1 MVKSVYVPEAGGII
15 DFPDEATPKDIVAYV
30 DRVYG
35 GVGAVPTEQPT
46 GPDESTLLGRAAYG
60 FATGLT
66 DIPSGIAALAMPAEQ
81 VAKTTAG
88 RFSEDARKYL
98 QETFGI
104 DPTKDPTAAQQAAE
118 ALGSVGSFLVPA
130 TGAAKIAALA
140 GRGAKIAGAAG
151 AAADALAAQRAAR
164 LAGSVTAAGQG
175 VALGAAQRTQTI
187 QQQLASGMEISP
199 EDQLAAQRLDAFI
212 GIAEAAPLERFFGP
226 LTQILSKVPASK
238 APLVERIV
246 KSRLSKITRAGVAEG
261 AQEAASGI
269 ANDLVEYGVY
279 NPDVEFGQ
287 DLLSNAGTG
296 AFAGSFVEGVI
307 QLAAGRKLRGARQ
320 LQQDI
325 AAEKQQNAIAA
336 RQGLVS
342 DAAEKLRQYNIDG
355 PVEVVEDEI
364 ENVPIFS
371 LKTPAGNVIG
381 EFADRD
387 SLNEA
392 VGIYNAKTGAKV
404 EIREPAKIPDIFPVK
419 IGKKKFDSLDAVRT
433 ERDNLISR
441 IQAAKVLATDP
452 IRIKEGASKIGVSEP
467 LYQKKAQD
475 NFDKLV
481 REVEPLEAFVFNA
494 QPTPPSEPVG
504 DELGPDRIKAL
515 QGLKIAPTEPLA
527 EASMEPVEAVSA
539 VEPSQTIGATETA
552 PAPSGEGIAA
562 IPEPPSVSEEITATG
577 PTPVDTTEQSLSA
590 GPLPEVAAPR
600 KPVRQIEAETVTP
613 RDYTPEQK
621 ALDQK
626 VYSELRTRLSSIVPA
641 EVSLKVRDVIDT
653 QPGYLVRGFVRSDGT
668 ANDMKVVVEI
678 AQGVIDPRLPV
689 EDNIKALMET
699 LNHEIIHVVRRMGL
713 IRPAEWN
720 ILSRAARSAKVPGKK
735 YTYLDKAEAVYAPN
749 GEPITP
755 EYADPEVLLEE
766 AVAEMY
772 KDWVINRTAPK
783 NTAGLFNRIT
793 EFFRRIFRTLKS
805 NAQEAVF
812 KRIESGE
819 VGKREVA
826 PVEVGQ
832 RFSASP
838 LPGGSPLSRNLEDK
852 ESREFGLYPYLRTA
866 ASRYYD
872 HKPKITG
879 TTNPN
884 NAAAQIANLDQL
896 LRDHPNTL
904 ASDNAWADYAAD
916 ALGRSADPSTGVP
929 LAPYKAVLFA
939 NNPRLIADQIGR
951 MTPGQLRM
959 AEEGLSA
966 AKEFEQA
973 YKDGTATPVH
983 TAKLILW
990 GILSRGVSPFV
1001 QESMFLDVVKPVGI
1015 SNRTGKLAGGIDQ
1028 FIQDAIDGEFDLEAY
1043 KDYVGTLKIDGLPGA
1058 GTTHN
1063 LGAFGETT
1071 LVKLQQ
1077 RVPDGRTLLQ
1087 YLHDL
1092 IQDYS
1097 LSGKDIRRLFHT
1109 VNPGIGINNKVLS
1122 FVLLVT
1128 GRDDVMV
1135 LDRVQMRNQFN
1146 DGTFNDYNLYDGIKI
1161 PKEVRTKT
1169 GEIKTKNVTDTG
1181 SGIAHL
1187 GDGIRGLMY
1196 YEALE
1201 RDLAPAIRKAYG
1213 MLNRGNQYSM
1223 GRYHWESWVATSAQE
1238 VDHGSIS
1245 GLLKDAVGEVD
1256 PYRDVYTGEGKYNT
1270 YNSGM
1275 KYGYTDAG
1283 EAYIGLPDGL
1293 GRHYY
1298 FTPEYAKKVV
1308 EGYEKRSTGI
1318 IRDPIFKVS
1327 TSVEGPWYDR
1337 PEVDKQKLRNYLRA
1351 KSEEFRAERG
1361 RAFRKRVQEAGK
1373 NNATSPGPGPV
1384 NAVGRRGGVR
1394 QPVVT
1399 DAKSIADKYVKRDGG
1414 DVRFSAA
1421 PLPSILE
1428 QKNKALFAPAPKKS
1442 FKDMIF
1448 DFFLGEAPTE
1458 TLLTTQYGQTKISAL
1473 TRAALIGRTAAV
1485 DRNAMIEFLEKQ
1497 ENLLTTGDMSRLT
1510 ADYSPLVSLLNKDRA
1525 SHLFA
1530 AAMLRGN
1537 IAVNKLKTGDILS
1550 ATLKV
1555 EDSPDNLMKVF
1566 ELMLQPGPPDPT
1578 TNEPRDKREI
1588 FRLYATA
1595 KRAIGL
1601 KAEGKR
1607 VPKEMDDNFIK
1618 TTISFTEQSYP
1629 EIVEAYKMYQRFN
1642 RSLLKAAVDAEL
1654 ITPESFANLTKNMD
1668 YYGYYYEVFE
1678 EVYAPGMPKKVAGRF
1693 NLRPYKGTELGG
1705 LANDP
1710 MQVML
1715 QNSMFWTEAIAK
1727 NLAARKSFELARRMG
1742 VARLLGTGE
1751 DPDRGRGEEDQVM
1764 FFRDK
1769 GVDKR
1774 FAVSD
1779 PLLVS
1784 ALGSDD
1790 RIDVGKFWEMIGLPT
1805 QVLRETITRDP
1816 GFMVANLMRDTLSA
1830 WITSG
1835 ADIMPF
1841 IGTVKGFANAYKNGA
1856 SFQALQG
1863 RGVVGSYDLAM
1874 LGPADL
1880 AKRIRSATKPKGVTN
1895 ITSPDALIGVVGSLW
1910 NRLGAVSEMSDAATR
1925 IAVYDSAIKQGFS
1938 EAEAAFRALE
1948 IMNFS
1953 RRGASQTLSILTK
1966 LVPFLNARIQGL
1978 DVLYQAGKGAVKIVT
1993 GRQQGQRDA
2002 DLGKKFLIRGGML
2015 AAISVALEM
2024 LNDDDEDY
2032 QQLDDYIKNS
2042 NVLIPLAGFGLKG
2055 QFIAVPK
2062 PFEAG
2067 LLFSTFPQQF
2077 YKTATGQAS
2086 TRENAALFFS
2096 SFASTFGVNPIP
2108 QFMLPPLEVIVNH
2121 DFYTGL
2127 PLISEG
2133 KARLAPEL
2141 QYNSGTSSLAM
2152 MLGKV
2157 PISYNFTTGKF
2168 EGVSPIVIDNLISG
2182 YTGPFGTY
2190 IVQAASLA
2198 MEGVDA
2204 GPERL
2209 PRSVSQLPVVRRF
2222 FIDSEYKN
2230 PKVVSQAY
2238 ELFRVV
2244 DEANRS
2250 YSRLRQIGDAE
2261 AVKDYLDENRDILSY
2276 KKYVFKLVDG
2286 LNKLSAQERRIESDQ
2301 TMTRAEKF
2309 EAMAKLRETRMKLA
2323 AKVTEINAALGR

>member
-60 FATGLT
+60 FATGFT

-81 VAKTTAG
+81 VAKSSAG
-88 RFSEDARKYL
+88 QFSDEARKYL

-199 EDQLAAQRLDAFI
+199 EEQLASQRLSGLI
-212 GIAEAAPLERFFGP
+212 GASEALPLERFFGP

-269 ANDLVEYGVY
+269 ANDLMEYGVY
-279 NPDVEFGQ
+279 NPDVEIGQ

-467 LYQKKAQD
+467 FYQKKAQD
-475 NFDKLV
+475 NLDRLV
-481 REVEPLEAFVFNA
+481 REVEPLEKFVFDA
-494 QPTPPSEPVG
+494 EPPQTPRPITGEYGPLQTEAG
-504 DELGPDRIKAL
+504 LGP
-515 QGLKIAPTEPLA
+515 QIAPSAPLTEAPI
-527 EASMEPVEAVSA
+527 EPVEAVSA
-539 VEPSQTIGATETA
+539 VGPSQPIGATETA
-552 PAPSGEGIAA
+552 PASSGEGIAA
-562 IPEPPSVSEEITATG
+562 IPEPPSISEEITATG
-577 PTPVDTTEQSLSA
+577 PTPVDTTEQNLSA
-590 GPLPEVAAPR
+590 GLLPEVAAPR
-600 KPVRQIEAETVTP
+600 KPVRQIEAETVEP

-641 EVSLKVRDVIDT
+641 EVALKVRDVIDT

-678 AQGVIDPRLPV
+678 AQGIIDPRLPI

-699 LNHEIIHVVRRMGL
+699 LNHEIIHVIRRMGL
-713 IRPAEWN
+713 IRPNEWN

-735 YTYLDKAEAVYAPN
+735 YTYLDKAEAVYTPN
-749 GEPITP
+749 GEPISKD
-755 EYADPEVLLEE
+755 YMDPDAVLEE

-819 VGKREVA
+819 VGQREAA
-826 PVEVGQ
+826 PVEAGE
-832 RFSASP
+832 R
-838 LPGGSPLSRNLEDK
+838 
-852 ESREFGLYPYLRTA
+852 
-866 ASRYYD
+866 
-872 HKPKITG
+872 
-879 TTNPN
+879 
-884 NAAAQIANLDQL
+884 
-896 LRDHPNTL
+896 
-904 ASDNAWADYAAD
+904 
-916 ALGRSADPSTGVP
+916 
-929 LAPYKAVLFA
+929 
-939 NNPRLIADQIGR
+939 
-951 MTPGQLRM
+951 
-959 AEEGLSA
+959 LSA
-966 AKEFEQA
+966 APLPEATKRPAATQRGMELDIIPAPLGTKGSSSAYLRRDFLPIKLSGKVDQKQIGKAFDRNFLQQFGRQYDITNPEDYKQIVASMADEIMLQMEQVQSGVGWYDSDIQDVFDELSKSFPMLKDPDVGEPYRQLFTVIAGVMSNGMKAKQNVEFAGMNFANFLNTGSFSPNNPYTGIGWNQRSNIMGLQIAMLNSMIRDARFAPRPGSNNPEVERLENFLKFRFSEHSVRDINKFRA
-973 YKDGTATPVH
+973 EHGTKSP
-983 TAKLILW
+983 AKI
-990 GILSRGVSPFV
+990 
-1001 QESMFLDVVKPVGI
+1001 
-1015 SNRTGKLAGGIDQ
+1015 GKLDDRRLGMYAFGPKFGPFILNLNGMSDETVDSWASRSFYRHMGRSFDPLAGKLNDAPRGPAHREAMKRALRDIGASTNLSSRD
-1028 FIQDAIDGEFDLEAY
+1028 IQAVLWFYEKELYNHLGKKIPLEVFSDGAREFTRKY
-1043 KDYVGTLKIDGLPGA
+1043 GA
-1058 GTTHN
+1058 GTE
-1063 LGAFGETT
+1063 GS
-1071 LVKLQQ
+1071 VQQ
-1077 RVPDGRTLLQ
+1077 RTDRERTV
-1087 YLHDL
+1087 
-1092 IQDYS
+1092 
-1097 LSGKDIRRLFHT
+1097 SGAVESAGAR
-1109 VNPGIGINNKVLS
+1109 
-1122 FVLLVT
+1122 
-1128 GRDDVMV
+1128 
-1135 LDRVQMRNQFN
+1135 
-1146 DGTFNDYNLYDGIKI
+1146 YD
-1161 PKEVRTKT
+1161 E
-1169 GEIKTKNVTDTG
+1169 
-1181 SGIAHL
+1181 
-1187 GDGIRGLMY
+1187 
-1196 YEALE
+1196 
-1201 RDLAPAIRKAYG
+1201 
-1213 MLNRGNQYSM
+1213 
-1223 GRYHWESWVATSAQE
+1223 
-1238 VDHGSIS
+1238 
-1245 GLLKDAVGEVD
+1245 
-1256 PYRDVYTGEGKYNT
+1256 
-1270 YNSGM
+1270 
-1275 KYGYTDAG
+1275 
-1283 EAYIGLPDGL
+1283 
-1293 GRHYY
+1293 
-1298 FTPEYAKKVV
+1298 TPQ
-1308 EGYEKRSTGI
+1308 RI
-1318 IRDPIFKVS
+1318 
-1327 TSVEGPWYDR
+1327 
-1337 PEVDKQKLRNYLRA
+1337 
-1351 KSEEFRAERG
+1351 ERG
-1361 RAFRKRVQEAGK
+1361 
-1373 NNATSPGPGPV
+1373 S
-1384 NAVGRRGGVR
+1384 
-1394 QPVVT
+1394 
-1399 DAKSIADKYVKRDGG
+1399 
-1414 DVRFSAA
+1414 VRFSAA

-1497 ENLLTTGDMSRLT
+1497 ENFLTTGDMSRLT

-1578 TNEPRDKREI
+1578 TNEPRDKRHI
-1588 FRLYATA
+1588 FRLYASA
-1595 KRAIGL
+1595 MRAIGL

-1607 VPKEMDDNFIK
+1607 VPKELDDITVK
-1618 TTISFTEQSYP
+1618 TTIDFTEKNYP

-1654 ITPESFANLTKNMD
+1654 ITPESFANLTKRMD

-1742 VARLLGTGE
+1742 VARLLNTGE

-1910 NRLGAVSEMSDAATR
+1910 NSLGAVSEMSDAATR
-1925 IAVYDSAIKQGFS
+1925 IAVYESAIKQGFS

-1966 LVPFLNARIQGL
+1966 LVPFLNARIQGM
-1978 DVLYQAGKGAVKIVT
+1978 DVLYQAGKGAVKLVT
-1993 GRQQGQRDA
+1993 GKQQGQRDA

-2077 YKTATGQAS
+2077 YKSMTGQAS

-2152 MLGKV
+2152 MIGKV

-2286 LNKLSAQERRIESDQ
+2286 LNKLNAQERRIESDQ
-2301 TMTRAEKF
+2301 TMTRDEKF

-2323 AKVTEINAALGR
+2323 AKVSEINAALGR

>member
-1 MVKSVYVPEAGGII
+1 MAKPVYVPELGRVLS
-15 DFPDEATPKDIVAYV
+15 FPDEATDDQIVSEIRSMIPSAP
-30 DRVYG
+30 
-35 GVGAVPTEQPT
+35 APEAAPS
-46 GPDESTLLGRAAYG
+46 GPDESTILGRAAYG
-60 FATGLT
+60 FATGFT

-279 NPDVEFGQ
+279 NPDVEIGQ

-307 QLAAGRKLRGARQ
+307 QLAAGRRLRGARQ

-392 VGIYNAKTGAKV
+392 VGLYNAKTGAKV

-452 IRIKEGASKIGVSEP
+452 IRIKEGASKIGVPEP
-467 LYQKKAQD
+467 LYQKKAQA
-475 NFDKLV
+475 NLDKLV
-481 REVEPLEAFVFNA
+481 REVEPLEAFVFDA
-494 QPTPPSEPVG
+494 EPALKPEPVG
-504 DELGPDRIKAL
+504 DEVGPDRIKAL
-515 QGLKIAPTEPLA
+515 RGRIAALPTLSTTEDVVDESKRIKESTGAGVALQYPSYKAFLDTVRQAGLPDEEVASVTGIRNEEDFLRVREDEISQYVEEPAKNALRRVYERGGSPYSSNAFGPGLKGVLYEDKDGTKKLEPISPEDYGGSSTA
-527 EASMEPVEAVSA
+527 PVEAVSA
-539 VEPSQTIGATETA
+539 VEPSQPIGVAETA

-562 IPEPPSVSEEITATG
+562 IPEPPSISEEITATG
-577 PTPVDTTEQSLSA
+577 PTPVDTTEQNLSA
-590 GPLPEVAAPR
+590 GLLPEVAAPR

-613 RDYTPEQK
+613 RDYTPERK

-641 EVSLKVRDVIDT
+641 EVVLKVRDVIDT

-678 AQGVIDPRLPV
+678 AQGIINPSLPI

-819 VGKREVA
+819 VGQREAAPIESGERFSSAPISVDRKSLIERKKVLLEQMRPMAEKGVMTGPEAVLFMKLGNEISGIMYDLSRTKPLNPEKVATESERMSTLPKEVVVQAYNDALADRDVFIAMNNASFGTANDAITDVDRLLAGPKGAEMYRSFAPTRDAIRRAFGEKIRLYRAEGKQRKKATQNWATTREYAKQFGNNVIEKDIPVENILAVNVGSGNYHEIIVGEPPTMQREAA
-826 PVEVGQ
+826 PVE
-832 RFSASP
+832 
-838 LPGGSPLSRNLEDK
+838 
-852 ESREFGLYPYLRTA
+852 
-866 ASRYYD
+866 
-872 HKPKITG
+872 
-879 TTNPN
+879 
-884 NAAAQIANLDQL
+884 
-896 LRDHPNTL
+896 
-904 ASDNAWADYAAD
+904 
-916 ALGRSADPSTGVP
+916 
-929 LAPYKAVLFA
+929 
-939 NNPRLIADQIGR
+939 
-951 MTPGQLRM
+951 
-959 AEEGLSA
+959 
-966 AKEFEQA
+966 
-973 YKDGTATPVH
+973 
-983 TAKLILW
+983 
-990 GILSRGVSPFV
+990 
-1001 QESMFLDVVKPVGI
+1001 
-1015 SNRTGKLAGGIDQ
+1015 
-1028 FIQDAIDGEFDLEAY
+1028 
-1043 KDYVGTLKIDGLPGA
+1043 
-1058 GTTHN
+1058 
-1063 LGAFGETT
+1063 
-1071 LVKLQQ
+1071 
-1077 RVPDGRTLLQ
+1077 
-1087 YLHDL
+1087 
-1092 IQDYS
+1092 
-1097 LSGKDIRRLFHT
+1097 
-1109 VNPGIGINNKVLS
+1109 
-1122 FVLLVT
+1122 
-1128 GRDDVMV
+1128 
-1135 LDRVQMRNQFN
+1135 
-1146 DGTFNDYNLYDGIKI
+1146 
-1161 PKEVRTKT
+1161 
-1169 GEIKTKNVTDTG
+1169 
-1181 SGIAHL
+1181 
-1187 GDGIRGLMY
+1187 
-1196 YEALE
+1196 
-1201 RDLAPAIRKAYG
+1201 
-1213 MLNRGNQYSM
+1213 
-1223 GRYHWESWVATSAQE
+1223 
-1238 VDHGSIS
+1238 
-1245 GLLKDAVGEVD
+1245 
-1256 PYRDVYTGEGKYNT
+1256 
-1270 YNSGM
+1270 
-1275 KYGYTDAG
+1275 AG
-1283 EAYIGLPDGL
+1283 E
-1293 GRHYY
+1293 
-1298 FTPEYAKKVV
+1298 
-1308 EGYEKRSTGI
+1308 
-1318 IRDPIFKVS
+1318 
-1327 TSVEGPWYDR
+1327 
-1337 PEVDKQKLRNYLRA
+1337 
-1351 KSEEFRAERG
+1351 
-1361 RAFRKRVQEAGK
+1361 
-1373 NNATSPGPGPV
+1373 
-1384 NAVGRRGGVR
+1384 
-1394 QPVVT
+1394 
-1399 DAKSIADKYVKRDGG
+1399 
-1414 DVRFSAA
+1414 RFSAA

-1458 TLLTTQYGQTKISAL
+1458 TLLTTEHGQKKIKISAL
-1473 TRAALIGRTAAV
+1473 TRAALIERTAAV

-1555 EDSPDNLMKVF
+1555 EDSPDSLMKVF
-1566 ELMLQPGPPDPT
+1566 ELMLQPGPPDPA
-1578 TNEPRDKREI
+1578 TNEPRDKRHI
-1588 FRLYATA
+1588 FRLYASA
-1595 KRAIGL
+1595 MRAIGL

-1607 VPKEMDDNFIK
+1607 VPKELDDITVK
-1618 TTISFTEQSYP
+1618 TTIDFTEKNYP
-1629 EIVEAYKMYQRFN
+1629 EVVEAYKMYQRFN

-1654 ITPESFANLTKNMD
+1654 ITPESFANLTKRMD

-1727 NLAARKSFELARRMG
+1727 NLAARKSFELAKRMG
-1742 VARLLGTGE
+1742 VARLLNTGE

-1805 QVLRETITRDP
+1805 QYLREFITRDP

-1874 LGPADL
+1874 LGPAEL
-1880 AKRIRSATKPKGVTN
+1880 AKRIRSSTKPKGVTN
-1895 ITSPDALIGVVGSLW
+1895 ITGPGALIGVVGSLW

-1925 IAVYDSAIKQGFS
+1925 IAVYESAIKQGFS

-1978 DVLYQAGKGAVKIVT
+1978 DVLYQAGKGAVNLVT

-2141 QYNSGTSSLAM
+2141 QYNSSTSSLAM
-2152 MLGKV
+2152 MIGKV
-2157 PISYNFTTGKF
+2157 PIKYNFTTGKF

-2301 TMTRAEKF
+2301 TMTREEKF

>member
-279 NPDVEFGQ
+279 NPDVEIGQ

-504 DELGPDRIKAL
+504 DELDPDRIKAL

-562 IPEPPSVSEEITATG
+562 IPEPPSISEEITATG

-590 GPLPEVAAPR
+590 GLLPEVAAPR

-805 NAQEAVF
+805 TAQEGVF

-819 VGKREVA
+819 VGQREAAPIESGERFSSAPISVDRKSLIERKKVLLDQMRPMAEKGVMTGPEAVLFMKLGNEISGIMYDLSRTKPLNPDKVATESERMSTLPKEVVVQAYNDALADRDVFIAMNNASFGTANDAITDVDRLLAGPKGAEMYRSFAPTRDAIRRAFGEKIRLYRAEGKQRKKATQNWATTREYAKQFGNNVIEKDIPVENILAVNVGSGNYHEIIVGEPPTMQREAA
-826 PVEVGQ
+826 PVE
-832 RFSASP
+832 
-838 LPGGSPLSRNLEDK
+838 
-852 ESREFGLYPYLRTA
+852 
-866 ASRYYD
+866 
-872 HKPKITG
+872 
-879 TTNPN
+879 
-884 NAAAQIANLDQL
+884 
-896 LRDHPNTL
+896 
-904 ASDNAWADYAAD
+904 
-916 ALGRSADPSTGVP
+916 
-929 LAPYKAVLFA
+929 
-939 NNPRLIADQIGR
+939 
-951 MTPGQLRM
+951 
-959 AEEGLSA
+959 
-966 AKEFEQA
+966 
-973 YKDGTATPVH
+973 
-983 TAKLILW
+983 
-990 GILSRGVSPFV
+990 
-1001 QESMFLDVVKPVGI
+1001 
-1015 SNRTGKLAGGIDQ
+1015 
-1028 FIQDAIDGEFDLEAY
+1028 
-1043 KDYVGTLKIDGLPGA
+1043 
-1058 GTTHN
+1058 
-1063 LGAFGETT
+1063 
-1071 LVKLQQ
+1071 
-1077 RVPDGRTLLQ
+1077 
-1087 YLHDL
+1087 
-1092 IQDYS
+1092 
-1097 LSGKDIRRLFHT
+1097 
-1109 VNPGIGINNKVLS
+1109 
-1122 FVLLVT
+1122 
-1128 GRDDVMV
+1128 
-1135 LDRVQMRNQFN
+1135 
-1146 DGTFNDYNLYDGIKI
+1146 
-1161 PKEVRTKT
+1161 
-1169 GEIKTKNVTDTG
+1169 
-1181 SGIAHL
+1181 
-1187 GDGIRGLMY
+1187 
-1196 YEALE
+1196 
-1201 RDLAPAIRKAYG
+1201 
-1213 MLNRGNQYSM
+1213 
-1223 GRYHWESWVATSAQE
+1223 
-1238 VDHGSIS
+1238 
-1245 GLLKDAVGEVD
+1245 
-1256 PYRDVYTGEGKYNT
+1256 
-1270 YNSGM
+1270 
-1275 KYGYTDAG
+1275 AG
-1283 EAYIGLPDGL
+1283 E
-1293 GRHYY
+1293 
-1298 FTPEYAKKVV
+1298 
-1308 EGYEKRSTGI
+1308 
-1318 IRDPIFKVS
+1318 
-1327 TSVEGPWYDR
+1327 
-1337 PEVDKQKLRNYLRA
+1337 
-1351 KSEEFRAERG
+1351 
-1361 RAFRKRVQEAGK
+1361 
-1373 NNATSPGPGPV
+1373 
-1384 NAVGRRGGVR
+1384 
-1394 QPVVT
+1394 
-1399 DAKSIADKYVKRDGG
+1399 
-1414 DVRFSAA
+1414 RFSAA

-1497 ENLLTTGDMSRLT
+1497 ENLLKTGDMSRLT
-1510 ADYSPLVSLLNKDRA
+1510 ADYSPLVALLNKDRA

-1601 KAEGKR
+1601 KADGKR

-1978 DVLYQAGKGAVKIVT
+1978 DVLYQAGKGAVKLVT

-2190 IVQAASLA
+2190 IVQGVSLA
-2198 MEGVDA
+2198 METADA

>member
-60 FATGLT
+60 FATGFT

-175 VALGAAQRTQTI
+175 VALGAAQREQTI

-199 EDQLAAQRLDAFI
+199 EEQLASQRLSGLI
-212 GIAEAAPLERFFGP
+212 GASEALPLERFFGP

-279 NPDVEFGQ
+279 NPDVEIGQ
-287 DLLSNAGTG
+287 DLLSNAGIG

-392 VGIYNAKTGAKV
+392 VGLYNAKTGAKV

-452 IRIKEGASKIGVSEP
+452 IRIKEGAAKLGVSEP
-467 LYQKKAQD
+467 FYQKKAKD
-475 NFDKLV
+475 YLDRLV
-481 REVEPLEAFVFNA
+481 REVEPLEAFVFDA
-494 QPTPPSEPVG
+494 EPALKPEPVG
-504 DELGPDRIKAL
+504 DEVGPDRIKAL
-515 QGLKIAPTEPLA
+515 RGRIAAPPTLSTTEDVVDESKRIKESTGAGVALQYPSYKAFLDTVRQAGLPDEEVASVTGIRNEEDFLRVREDEISQYVEEPAKNALRRVYERGGSPYSSNAFGPGLKGVLYEDKDGTKKFEPISPEDYGESSTGPA
-527 EASMEPVEAVSA
+527 EAVSA
-539 VEPSQTIGATETA
+539 VEPSQPIGATETA

-562 IPEPPSVSEEITATG
+562 IPEPPSISEEITATG
-577 PTPVDTTEQSLSA
+577 PTPVDTTKQNLSA
-590 GPLPEVAAPR
+590 GLLPEVAAPR
-600 KPVRQIEAETVTP
+600 KPVRQIEAETIAP

-621 ALDQK
+621 TFDQR
-626 VYSELRTRLSSIVPA
+626 VYSELLKRLSPIVPSGV
-641 EVSLKVRDVIDT
+641 ELRVRQVIDT
-653 QPGYLVRGFVRSDGT
+653 KPGYLVRGFVRSDGT

-678 AQGVIDPRLPV
+678 AQGIIDPRLPI

-819 VGKREVA
+819 VGQREAA
-826 PVEVGQ
+826 PVEAGE
-832 RFSASP
+832 R
-838 LPGGSPLSRNLEDK
+838 
-852 ESREFGLYPYLRTA
+852 
-866 ASRYYD
+866 
-872 HKPKITG
+872 
-879 TTNPN
+879 
-884 NAAAQIANLDQL
+884 
-896 LRDHPNTL
+896 
-904 ASDNAWADYAAD
+904 
-916 ALGRSADPSTGVP
+916 
-929 LAPYKAVLFA
+929 
-939 NNPRLIADQIGR
+939 
-951 MTPGQLRM
+951 
-959 AEEGLSA
+959 LSA
-966 AKEFEQA
+966 APIDSDEFRRFFGRSQLVNE
-973 YKDGTATPVH
+973 DGTPLKLYTGTSKDKIFTSFKEGDRGTWVTSDPDLASGYAMDNDGMGYKQGPGWTYEKTN
-983 TAKLILW
+983 TASRVIPLYARAENILD
-990 GILSRGVSPFV
+990 LSRSAEEYAAKKGI
-1001 QESMFLDVVKPVGI
+1001 KPAGDGPLAYQKYQAQI
-1015 SNRTGKLAGGIDQ
+1015 SRAARADGY
-1028 FIQDAIDGEFDLEAY
+1028 DAIKWADGVWAIFDPRA
-1043 KDYVGTLKIDGLPGA
+1043 LK
-1058 GTTHN
+1058 
-1063 LGAFGETT
+1063 
-1071 LVKLQQ
+1071 
-1077 RVPDGRTLLQ
+1077 
-1087 YLHDL
+1087 
-1092 IQDYS
+1092 S
-1097 LSGKDIRRLFHT
+1097 
-1109 VNPGIGINNKVLS
+1109 
-1122 FVLLVT
+1122 
-1128 GRDDVMV
+1128 
-1135 LDRVQMRNQFN
+1135 QFN
-1146 DGTFNDYNLYDGIKI
+1146 EFAPGT
-1161 PKEVRTKT
+1161 V
-1169 GEIKTKNVTDTG
+1169 
-1181 SGIAHL
+1181 
-1187 GDGIRGLMY
+1187 
-1196 YEALE
+1196 
-1201 RDLAPAIRKAYG
+1201 
-1213 MLNRGNQYSM
+1213 
-1223 GRYHWESWVATSAQE
+1223 ES
-1238 VDHGSIS
+1238 
-1245 GLLKDAVGEVD
+1245 K
-1256 PYRDVYTGEGKYNT
+1256 
-1270 YNSGM
+1270 
-1275 KYGYTDAG
+1275 
-1283 EAYIGLPDGL
+1283 
-1293 GRHYY
+1293 
-1298 FTPEYAKKVV
+1298 
-1308 EGYEKRSTGI
+1308 
-1318 IRDPIFKVS
+1318 
-1327 TSVEGPWYDR
+1327 
-1337 PEVDKQKLRNYLRA
+1337 
-1351 KSEEFRAERG
+1351 
-1361 RAFRKRVQEAGK
+1361 
-1373 NNATSPGPGPV
+1373 
-1384 NAVGRRGGVR
+1384 
-1394 QPVVT
+1394 
-1399 DAKSIADKYVKRDGG
+1399 
-1414 DVRFSAA
+1414 RFSAA

-1497 ENLLTTGDMSRLT
+1497 ENLLKTGDMSRLT
-1510 ADYSPLVSLLNKDRA
+1510 ADYSPLVALLNKDRA

-1555 EDSPDNLMKVF
+1555 EDSPDTLMKVF
-1566 ELMLQPGPPDPT
+1566 ELMLQPGPPDPA

-1588 FRLYATA
+1588 FRLYASA
-1595 KRAIGL
+1595 MRAIGL

-1618 TTISFTEQSYP
+1618 TTISFTEQNYP

-1727 NLAARKSFELARRMG
+1727 NLAARKSFELAKRMG
-1742 VARLLGTGE
+1742 VARLLNTGE

-1925 IAVYDSAIKQGFS
+1925 IAVYESAIKQGFS

-1966 LVPFLNARIQGL
+1966 LVPFLNARIQGM
-1978 DVLYQAGKGAVKIVT
+1978 DVLYQAGKGAVKLVT
-1993 GRQQGQRDA
+1993 GKQQGQRDA

-2077 YKTATGQAS
+2077 YKSMTGQAS

-2152 MLGKV
+2152 MIGKV

-2286 LNKLSAQERRIESDQ
+2286 LNKLNAQERRIESDQ
-2301 TMTRAEKF
+2301 TMTRDEKF

-2323 AKVTEINAALGR
+2323 AKVSEINAALGR

>member
-1 MVKSVYVPEAGGII
+1 MADEIMLQMEQVQSGVGWYDSDIQDVFDELSKSFPMLKDPDVGEPYRQLFTVIAGVMSNGMKAKQNVEFAGMNFANFLNTGSFSPNNPYTGIGWNQRSNIMGPQIAMLNSMIRDARFAPRPGSNNPEVERLENFLKFMFSEHSVRDINKFRAEHGTKSPAKIGKLDDRRLGMYAFGPKFGPFILNLNGMSDETVDSWASRSFYRHMGRSFDPLAGKLNDAPRGPAHREAMKRALRDIGASTNLSSRDIQAVLWFYEKELYNHLGKKIPLEVFSDGAREFTRKYGAGTEGSVQQRTDRERTVSGAVESAGARYDETPQRIERRSVRFSAAPIDPDEFRLWFRKSKVVNKDASPKVMYHGTSEKVIFKSFDTARSEFGTHFGTARQANEFVMAGEKDFRKGGRIIPVFLSIQNPLRLRDTGAWSNDRVASQLLDMGLISESLADRAFDSPESTEVRAALQDAIKAAGYDGVVYLNRAEGINKGSIRTIEDEGFDWQEMSDQQFKAFVPEAEDSYII
-15 DFPDEATPKDIVAYV
+15 FDGRQAK
-30 DRVYG
+30 
-35 GVGAVPTEQPT
+35 
-46 GPDESTLLGRAAYG
+46 STL
-60 FATGLT
+60 
-66 DIPSGIAALAMPAEQ
+66 
-81 VAKTTAG
+81 
-88 RFSEDARKYL
+88 
-98 QETFGI
+98 
-104 DPTKDPTAAQQAAE
+104 
-118 ALGSVGSFLVPA
+118 
-130 TGAAKIAALA
+130 
-140 GRGAKIAGAAG
+140 
-151 AAADALAAQRAAR
+151 
-164 LAGSVTAAGQG
+164 
-175 VALGAAQRTQTI
+175 
-187 QQQLASGMEISP
+187 
-199 EDQLAAQRLDAFI
+199 
-212 GIAEAAPLERFFGP
+212 
-226 LTQILSKVPASK
+226 
-238 APLVERIV
+238 
-246 KSRLSKITRAGVAEG
+246 
-261 AQEAASGI
+261 
-269 ANDLVEYGVY
+269 N
-279 NPDVEFGQ
+279 EF
-287 DLLSNAGTG
+287 
-296 AFAGSFVEGVI
+296 
-307 QLAAGRKLRGARQ
+307 R
-320 LQQDI
+320 
-325 AAEKQQNAIAA
+325 
-336 RQGLVS
+336 
-342 DAAEKLRQYNIDG
+342 
-355 PVEVVEDEI
+355 
-364 ENVPIFS
+364 
-371 LKTPAGNVIG
+371 
-381 EFADRD
+381 
-387 SLNEA
+387 
-392 VGIYNAKTGAKV
+392 
-404 EIREPAKIPDIFPVK
+404 
-419 IGKKKFDSLDAVRT
+419 
-433 ERDNLISR
+433 
-441 IQAAKVLATDP
+441 
-452 IRIKEGASKIGVSEP
+452 
-467 LYQKKAQD
+467 
-475 NFDKLV
+475 
-481 REVEPLEAFVFNA
+481 
-494 QPTPPSEPVG
+494 
-504 DELGPDRIKAL
+504 
-515 QGLKIAPTEPLA
+515 
-527 EASMEPVEAVSA
+527 
-539 VEPSQTIGATETA
+539 
-552 PAPSGEGIAA
+552 
-562 IPEPPSVSEEITATG
+562 
-577 PTPVDTTEQSLSA
+577 
-590 GPLPEVAAPR
+590 
-600 KPVRQIEAETVTP
+600 
-613 RDYTPEQK
+613 
-621 ALDQK
+621 
-626 VYSELRTRLSSIVPA
+626 
-641 EVSLKVRDVIDT
+641 
-653 QPGYLVRGFVRSDGT
+653 
-668 ANDMKVVVEI
+668 
-678 AQGVIDPRLPV
+678 
-689 EDNIKALMET
+689 
-699 LNHEIIHVVRRMGL
+699 
-713 IRPAEWN
+713 
-720 ILSRAARSAKVPGKK
+720 
-735 YTYLDKAEAVYAPN
+735 
-749 GEPITP
+749 
-755 EYADPEVLLEE
+755 
-766 AVAEMY
+766 
-772 KDWVINRTAPK
+772 
-783 NTAGLFNRIT
+783 
-793 EFFRRIFRTLKS
+793 
-805 NAQEAVF
+805 
-812 KRIESGE
+812 
-819 VGKREVA
+819 
-826 PVEVGQ
+826 
-832 RFSASP
+832 
-838 LPGGSPLSRNLEDK
+838 
-852 ESREFGLYPYLRTA
+852 
-866 ASRYYD
+866 
-872 HKPKITG
+872 
-879 TTNPN
+879 
-884 NAAAQIANLDQL
+884 
-896 LRDHPNTL
+896 
-904 ASDNAWADYAAD
+904 
-916 ALGRSADPSTGVP
+916 
-929 LAPYKAVLFA
+929 
-939 NNPRLIADQIGR
+939 
-951 MTPGQLRM
+951 
-959 AEEGLSA
+959 
-966 AKEFEQA
+966 
-973 YKDGTATPVH
+973 
-983 TAKLILW
+983 
-990 GILSRGVSPFV
+990 
-1001 QESMFLDVVKPVGI
+1001 
-1015 SNRTGKLAGGIDQ
+1015 
-1028 FIQDAIDGEFDLEAY
+1028 
-1043 KDYVGTLKIDGLPGA
+1043 
-1058 GTTHN
+1058 
-1063 LGAFGETT
+1063 
-1071 LVKLQQ
+1071 
-1077 RVPDGRTLLQ
+1077 
-1087 YLHDL
+1087 
-1092 IQDYS
+1092 
-1097 LSGKDIRRLFHT
+1097 
-1109 VNPGIGINNKVLS
+1109 
-1122 FVLLVT
+1122 
-1128 GRDDVMV
+1128 
-1135 LDRVQMRNQFN
+1135 
-1146 DGTFNDYNLYDGIKI
+1146 
-1161 PKEVRTKT
+1161 
-1169 GEIKTKNVTDTG
+1169 
-1181 SGIAHL
+1181 
-1187 GDGIRGLMY
+1187 
-1196 YEALE
+1196 
-1201 RDLAPAIRKAYG
+1201 
-1213 MLNRGNQYSM
+1213 
-1223 GRYHWESWVATSAQE
+1223 
-1238 VDHGSIS
+1238 
-1245 GLLKDAVGEVD
+1245 
-1256 PYRDVYTGEGKYNT
+1256 TGEGARL
-1270 YNSGM
+1270 S
-1275 KYGYTDAG
+1275 
-1283 EAYIGLPDGL
+1283 
-1293 GRHYY
+1293 
-1298 FTPEYAKKVV
+1298 
-1308 EGYEKRSTGI
+1308 
-1318 IRDPIFKVS
+1318 
-1327 TSVEGPWYDR
+1327 
-1337 PEVDKQKLRNYLRA
+1337 
-1351 KSEEFRAERG
+1351 
-1361 RAFRKRVQEAGK
+1361 
-1373 NNATSPGPGPV
+1373 
-1384 NAVGRRGGVR
+1384 
-1394 QPVVT
+1394 
-1399 DAKSIADKYVKRDGG
+1399 
-1414 DVRFSAA
+1414 FSAA

-1497 ENLLTTGDMSRLT
+1497 ENLLKTGDMSRLT
-1510 ADYSPLVSLLNKDRA
+1510 ADYSPLVALLNKDRA
-1525 SHLFA
+1525 SQLFA

-1566 ELMLQPGPPDPT
+1566 ELMLQPGPPDPA

-1595 KRAIGL
+1595 MRAIGL
-1601 KAEGKR
+1601 KADGKR

-1618 TTISFTEQSYP
+1618 TTISFTEQNYP

-1742 VARLLGTGE
+1742 VARLLNTGE

-1925 IAVYDSAIKQGFS
+1925 IAVYESAIKQGFS

-1966 LVPFLNARIQGL
+1966 LVPFLNARIQGM
-1978 DVLYQAGKGAVKIVT
+1978 DVLYQAGKGAVKLVT
-1993 GRQQGQRDA
+1993 GKQQGQRDA

-2077 YKTATGQAS
+2077 YKSMTGQAS

-2152 MLGKV
+2152 MIGKV

-2286 LNKLSAQERRIESDQ
+2286 LNKLNAQERRIESDQ
-2301 TMTRAEKF
+2301 TMTRDEKF

-2323 AKVTEINAALGR
+2323 AKVSEINAALGR

>member
-46 GPDESTLLGRAAYG
+46 DPDESTLLGRAAYG
-60 FATGLT
+60 FATGFT

-199 EDQLAAQRLDAFI
+199 EDQLAAQRLDALI

-238 APLVERIV
+238 APLVEKIV
-246 KSRLSKITRAGVAEG
+246 KSRLSKVTRAGVAEG

-279 NPDVEFGQ
+279 NPEVEIGQ

-371 LKTPAGNVIG
+371 LRTPAGNVIG

-467 LYQKKAQD
+467 FYQKKAQD
-475 NFDKLV
+475 NLDRLV
-481 REVEPLEAFVFNA
+481 REVEPLEKFVFDA
-494 QPTPPSEPVG
+494 EPPQTPRPITGEYGRRQTEAGIGPQIAPSALSPEDVV
-504 DELGPDRIKAL
+504 DESKRIKESTGAGVAL
-515 QGLKIAPTEPLA
+515 QYPSYKAFLDTVRQAGLPDEEVASVTGIRNEEDFLRVREDEISQYVEEPAKNALRRVYERGGSPYSSNAFGPGLKGVLYEDKDGTKKFEPISPEDYGESSTGPA
-527 EASMEPVEAVSA
+527 EAVSA
-539 VEPSQTIGATETA
+539 VEPSQPIGATETA

-562 IPEPPSVSEEITATG
+562 IPEPPSISEEITATG
-577 PTPVDTTEQSLSA
+577 PTPVDTTEQNLSA
-590 GPLPEVAAPR
+590 GLLPEVAAPR
-600 KPVRQIEAETVTP
+600 KPVRQIEAETIEP

-678 AQGVIDPRLPV
+678 AQGIINPSLPI
-689 EDNIKALMET
+689 EDNIKDLMET

-755 EYADPEVLLEE
+755 EYADPEALLEE

-805 NAQEAVF
+805 NAQEGVF

-819 VGKREVA
+819 VGQREAAPPQETAVA
-826 PVEVGQ
+826 PDNVE
-832 RFSASP
+832 
-838 LPGGSPLSRNLEDK
+838 
-852 ESREFGLYPYLRTA
+852 
-866 ASRYYD
+866 
-872 HKPKITG
+872 
-879 TTNPN
+879 
-884 NAAAQIANLDQL
+884 
-896 LRDHPNTL
+896 
-904 ASDNAWADYAAD
+904 
-916 ALGRSADPSTGVP
+916 
-929 LAPYKAVLFA
+929 
-939 NNPRLIADQIGR
+939 
-951 MTPGQLRM
+951 
-959 AEEGLSA
+959 
-966 AKEFEQA
+966 
-973 YKDGTATPVH
+973 
-983 TAKLILW
+983 
-990 GILSRGVSPFV
+990 
-1001 QESMFLDVVKPVGI
+1001 
-1015 SNRTGKLAGGIDQ
+1015 
-1028 FIQDAIDGEFDLEAY
+1028 
-1043 KDYVGTLKIDGLPGA
+1043 
-1058 GTTHN
+1058 
-1063 LGAFGETT
+1063 
-1071 LVKLQQ
+1071 
-1077 RVPDGRTLLQ
+1077 
-1087 YLHDL
+1087 
-1092 IQDYS
+1092 
-1097 LSGKDIRRLFHT
+1097 
-1109 VNPGIGINNKVLS
+1109 
-1122 FVLLVT
+1122 
-1128 GRDDVMV
+1128 
-1135 LDRVQMRNQFN
+1135 
-1146 DGTFNDYNLYDGIKI
+1146 
-1161 PKEVRTKT
+1161 
-1169 GEIKTKNVTDTG
+1169 
-1181 SGIAHL
+1181 
-1187 GDGIRGLMY
+1187 
-1196 YEALE
+1196 
-1201 RDLAPAIRKAYG
+1201 
-1213 MLNRGNQYSM
+1213 
-1223 GRYHWESWVATSAQE
+1223 
-1238 VDHGSIS
+1238 SI
-1245 GLLKDAVGEVD
+1245 
-1256 PYRDVYTGEGKYNT
+1256 
-1270 YNSGM
+1270 
-1275 KYGYTDAG
+1275 
-1283 EAYIGLPDGL
+1283 
-1293 GRHYY
+1293 
-1298 FTPEYAKKVV
+1298 
-1308 EGYEKRSTGI
+1308 
-1318 IRDPIFKVS
+1318 
-1327 TSVEGPWYDR
+1327 
-1337 PEVDKQKLRNYLRA
+1337 
-1351 KSEEFRAERG
+1351 
-1361 RAFRKRVQEAGK
+1361 
-1373 NNATSPGPGPV
+1373 
-1384 NAVGRRGGVR
+1384 
-1394 QPVVT
+1394 
-1399 DAKSIADKYVKRDGG
+1399 
-1414 DVRFSAA
+1414 RFSAA

-1458 TLLTTQYGQTKISAL
+1458 TLLTTEYGQTKISAL

-1497 ENLLTTGDMSRLT
+1497 ENLLKTGDMSRLT
-1510 ADYSPLVSLLNKDRA
+1510 ADYSPLVALLNKDRA

-1555 EDSPDNLMKVF
+1555 EDSPDSLMKVF
-1566 ELMLQPGPPDPT
+1566 ELMLQPGPPDPA

-1601 KAEGKR
+1601 KADGKR

-1618 TTISFTEQSYP
+1618 TTISFTEQNYP

-1727 NLAARKSFELARRMG
+1727 NLAARKSFELAKRMG
-1742 VARLLGTGE
+1742 VARLLNTGE

-1784 ALGSDD
+1784 ALGSDE

-1874 LGPADL
+1874 LGPAEL
-1880 AKRIRSATKPKGVTN
+1880 AKRIRSSTKPKGVTN

-1925 IAVYDSAIKQGFS
+1925 IAVYDSAIRQGFS

-1978 DVLYQAGKGAVKIVT
+1978 DVLYQAGKGAVNLVT

-2042 NVLIPLAGFGLKG
+2042 NVLIPLADFGLKG

-2077 YKTATGQAS
+2077 YKSMTGQAS

-2152 MLGKV
+2152 MIGKV

-2198 MEGVDA
+2198 MEGVDS

-2301 TMTRAEKF
+2301 TMTREEKF